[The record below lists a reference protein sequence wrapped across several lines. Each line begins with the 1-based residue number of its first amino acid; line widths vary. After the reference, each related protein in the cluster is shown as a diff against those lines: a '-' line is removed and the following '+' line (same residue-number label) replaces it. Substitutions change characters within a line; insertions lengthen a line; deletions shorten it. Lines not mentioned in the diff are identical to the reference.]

1 MQTAAKPKLVV
12 VVVVMVVVMIIM
24 IIMIGAMV
32 AAASVGVADRAPGSF
47 LDASGPPESPGHHD
61 GGKSNKGNGHVGG
74 HGKRQIGHMNS
85 PASQCLGMGDVV

>member
-1 MQTAAKPKLVV
+1 MLVI
-12 VVVVMVVVMIIM
+12 VVMTIMLVII
-24 IIMIGAMV
+24 
-32 AAASVGVADRAPGSF
+32 AASVGVADRAPGSF